1 MAMLK
6 NLAFLQKLLKDWV
19 RVLGR
24 QDLFQG
30 LVTTNVTL
38 TLATCKNDPQKP
50 GDSLI
55 KIGIVKAEILV
66 ILSLWWWVV
75 VSSVI
80 FEGAAFL

>member
-30 LVTTNVTL
+30 LVTTNVAL
-38 TLATCKNDPQKP
+38 TLATCKNDPRNL
-50 GDSLI
+50 G
-55 KIGIVKAEILV
+55 LV
-66 ILSLWWWVV
+66 
-75 VSSVI
+75 
-80 FEGAAFL
+80 